1 MVAYVSLAGNVKNQY
16 FMTCHILESSVMFYP
31 QMLKLFDSSK
41 VEGSKTEQKSFL
53 LVSHRQKNLTGNS
66 LQQAIKTHWS
76 LITEKILLRGA

>member
-1 MVAYVSLAGNVKNQY
+1 
-16 FMTCHILESSVMFYP
+16 
-31 QMLKLFDSSK
+31 MLQLFDSSK